1 MLQALSNVTS
11 ILAEDSLILSQQ
23 PFDIHC
29 HWWSKVK
36 QQENFLLAKHP
47 FLGSDWIW
55 QMQTK
60 TVPSIATVRQNA
72 ADSCKS

>member
-11 ILAEDSLILSQQ
+11 ILAEDSLLLSQE
-23 PFDIHC
+23 PFDIYC

-36 QQENFLLAKHP
+36 QQENRRRAKHQP
-47 FLGSDWIW
+47 IESDWIW

-72 ADSCKS
+72 ADSGKF